1 MNPPAPLAKPDPYV
15 VARVL
20 EKLWRGGLPMLRTRL
35 QVASN
40 VNYDIFRKY
49 LSWMLDKG
57 LVEMHDGDDGH
68 ERVALT
74 PKGEA
79 TYGQLIRW
87 VDDFM
92 HMRD

>member
-1 MNPPAPLAKPDPYV
+1 MDPSAPLAKPNPYV
-15 VARVL
+15 VSRML
-20 EKLWRGGLPMLRTRL
+20 ERLWLEGSPMLKTRL

-40 VNYDIFRKY
+40 VNYDIFRRY

-57 LVEMHDGDDGH
+57 LVETQDGDDGH
-68 ERVALT
+68 ERVVLT
-74 PKGEA
+74 RKGEQ

-87 VDDFM
+87 VDDFI